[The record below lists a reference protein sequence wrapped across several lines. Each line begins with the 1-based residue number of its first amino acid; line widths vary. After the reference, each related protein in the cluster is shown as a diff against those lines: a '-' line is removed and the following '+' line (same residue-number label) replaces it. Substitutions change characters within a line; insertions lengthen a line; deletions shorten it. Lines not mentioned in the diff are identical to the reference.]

1 MKISMKVDEL
11 FIKLLQFIHLV
22 LSKPR
27 RDEYTVESEIFEHCS
42 HAFSVDDLSTI
53 LLVLFLGDPLALEGG
68 EG

>member
-1 MKISMKVDEL
+1 MKVDEL

-27 RDEYTVESEIFEHCS
+27 RDEYTFESEIIEHCS

-53 LLVLFLGDPLALEGG
+53 LFVLFLSDPLALEGG